1 MKRIIEVPA
10 IGLTKPIESQR
21 NIIPWHLKK
30 MANLEKWWLRKFYH
44 LNPECE
50 RIVRFYTE
58 CTDKVADY
66 NFKCTN
72 YTYDLFS
79 CLYDDFVETSCE
91 IGKKLMDL
99 YEGVCGEYYYDVKI
113 SLQYFQSG
121 SPIDGYDWDMEYTWE
136 IIETNNPRCVA
147 GSARNRKDCSQF
159 VNKSSRMEIEGYK
172 LNGNYKRLVEL
183 LSDLTGKT
191 VIVHSKFDA
200 SAFLRIVKYL
210 GVEYVSINGKQKK
223 NIPSKCG
230 YFSERT
236 FGYQLYMNPQTRQV
250 AVMTVTKNNLPS
262 NCYDLLDIDELIIKR
277 SLKARLRDM

>member
-10 IGLTKPIESQR
+10 IGLTKSIESQR

-30 MANLEKWWLRKFYH
+30 MANLEKWWLRKLYH

-99 YEGVCGEYYYDVKI
+99 YEGVYGEYYYDVKI

-136 IIETNNPRCVA
+136 IIETDNPRCVA

-159 VNKSSRMEIEGYK
+159 VNKSSSMEIEGYK
-172 LNGNYKRLVEL
+172 LNGNYKGLVGL

-191 VIVHSKFDA
+191 VVVHSKSDA

-223 NIPSKCG
+223 NIPSKYG